1 MGRSG
6 LSSRIVWVPPD
17 LRGAA
22 FWVACGVAAAM
33 VLFAS
38 LFAVSGVGAIG
49 PASRLMLWLLGLSL
63 AVILGLAVALA
74 LRVRRII
81 REARSRPES
90 GGRLHLR
97 FVMLLS
103 LAAGAPAVIVA
114 ALFGIILGQG
124 VDQWFS
130 QQIRTVVE
138 SAAVVGRAYLD
149 IESQS
154 VGAEVRLMAGDLSNE
169 GAAEGLTADPEAYSR
184 YLARQAQA
192 RMFAE
197 ARVVNRNGVLAAAR
211 NANQPDAP
219 APALTPEE
227 FDAADASA
235 ALDEVKVR
243 ENPTSI
249 SALVRL
255 PGYEDAYLQVVRP
268 LDPALISRLRVFSDT
283 VQNYR
288 STEAR
293 QRRMRA
299 TFWLAYCATT
309 LLVMVAAIWLA
320 LGGAS
325 RIAAPIG
332 RLADAARRVAGG
344 DLSARVLVGR
354 ERDEI
359 DALGLAFNV
368 MTQQLE
374 GQHADL
380 VKARV
385 EAERR
390 SRFTE
395 AVLSGVSAGVLGL
408 DRDER
413 ITAANRSA
421 AALLGLPDVHLEG
434 RRLVDVAP
442 ELSEQIGARSF
453 QDHAEEPFGLVLHRG
468 EGVAHLSVR
477 LAKEADGQGL
487 VITFDDMTKLVA
499 AQRVEA
505 WKDVARRIAHEIK
518 NPLTPIQLSAER
530 LRRKFGKEASDPETF
545 ERCTQTIL
553 RQVGDIGRMVDEFS
567 ALARMPAPKPADEDV
582 LELLQGAAYSQAIA
596 FEDMEFPVSHP
607 GQGPLVLFCDGRLLA
622 QAYTNLIKNAAEA
635 IQARRAQT
643 GEPKHGCVATS
654 IAAAADHVL
663 IEIADN
669 GIGFPAQNR
678 EKLIEP
684 YVTTRAKGTGLG
696 LAIVRRIVEDHGGE
710 LVLADNPDGGAL
722 VRIILPR
729 RLAQRDSAAQQE
741 EAHVV

>member
-1 MGRSG
+1 
-6 LSSRIVWVPPD
+6 
-17 LRGAA
+17 
-22 FWVACGVAAAM
+22 
-33 VLFAS
+33 
-38 LFAVSGVGAIG
+38 
-49 PASRLMLWLLGLSL
+49 
-63 AVILGLAVALA
+63 
-74 LRVRRII
+74 
-81 REARSRPES
+81 
-90 GGRLHLR
+90 
-97 FVMLLS
+97 
-103 LAAGAPAVIVA
+103 
-114 ALFGIILGQG
+114 

-138 SAAVVGRAYLD
+138 SAAAVGRAYLNT
-149 IESQS
+149 ESQN
-154 VGAEVRLMAGDLSNE
+154 VGAEVRLMAGDLGNAE
-169 GAAEGLTADPEAYSR
+169 AAEGLATDPAAYSL
-184 YLARQAQA
+184 YLARQAEA
-192 RMFAE
+192 RMFAL
-197 ARVVNRNGVLAAAR
+197 ARVVNREGVLAQARSGGLGTPPAA
-211 NANQPDAP
+211 PP
-219 APALTPEE
+219 LS
-227 FDAADASA
+227 AADFDDADARAASGQ
-235 ALDEVKVR
+235 VTVR
-243 ENPTSI
+243 ENTDSI

-255 PGYEDAYLQVVRP
+255 PTYADAYLHVVRP

-288 STEAR
+288 VTEAR
-293 QRRMRA
+293 QRRMRVM
-299 TFWLAYCATT
+299 FWLSYCATT

-344 DLSARVLVGR
+344 DLSARVAVGR

-359 DALGLAFNV
+359 DALGLAFNG

-374 GQHADL
+374 SQHADL

-421 AALLGLPDVHLEG
+421 ASLLGVAEGHLEG

-477 LAKEADGQGL
+477 IAKEADGHGL

-553 RQVGDIGRMVDEFS
+553 RQVADIGRMVDEFS
-567 ALARMPAPKPADEDV
+567 ALARMPAPKPAEEDV
-582 LELLQGAAYSQAIA
+582 LDLLQAAAYSQAIA
-596 FEDMEFPVSHP
+596 FEDIEFPVET
-607 GQGPLVLFCDGRLLA
+607 QGSGPFLLFCDGRLLA
-622 QAYTNLIKNAAEA
+622 QAYTNVVKNAAEA
-635 IQARRAQT
+635 IQGRRASE
-643 GEPKHGCVATS
+643 GEPKQGRVCTTLEFAPESVH
-654 IAAAADHVL
+654 ID
-663 IEIADN
+663 IADN
-669 GIGFPAQNR
+669 GPGFPQQNR

-710 LVLADNPDGGAL
+710 LMLADNPGGGAL

-729 RLAQRDSAAQQE
+729 RLAPRGPSELQE